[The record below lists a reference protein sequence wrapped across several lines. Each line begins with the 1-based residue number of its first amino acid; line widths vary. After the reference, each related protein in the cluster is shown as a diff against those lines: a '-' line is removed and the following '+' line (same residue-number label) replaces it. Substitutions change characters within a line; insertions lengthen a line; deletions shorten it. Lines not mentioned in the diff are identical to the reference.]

1 MLSCPPGCRKAW
13 VQKGLRRFG
22 RSAINIE
29 VGGCGGAKACHKKQ
43 RRKRVT
49 PRKPPKEP
57 PVEPPGKTANQPPLR
72 LETSPPQGAVVFSLD
87 PVPVKVKTRERRP
100 ADGESLAGQDEVGE
114 TPGTVVDDA
123 PACQGRQPH
132 PEVVHAEPPQE
143 HGGIRVLGEAS
154 GGCFLP
160 EPFCT
165 RGARQ
170 LCCWGE
176 GGAAN
181 RGAPHSAGKVHPHT
195 ASR

>member
-1 MLSCPPGCRKAW
+1 MRGGEGGPKKNNEGSGSP
-13 VQKGLRRFG
+13 QENLRRNLQWSRRGKQQTSRRFASKRRHLRE
-22 RSAINIE
+22 RSF
-29 VGGCGGAKACHKKQ
+29 
-43 RRKRVT
+43 
-49 PRKPPKEP
+49 
-57 PVEPPGKTANQPPLR
+57 
-72 LETSPPQGAVVFSLD
+72 FSLD

-181 RGAPHSAGKVHPHT
+181 RGAPHSAGKVHSHT